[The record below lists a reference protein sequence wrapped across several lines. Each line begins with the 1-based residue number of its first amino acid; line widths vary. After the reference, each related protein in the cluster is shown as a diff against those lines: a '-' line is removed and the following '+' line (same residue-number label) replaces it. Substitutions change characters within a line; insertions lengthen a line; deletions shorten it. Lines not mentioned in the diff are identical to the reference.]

1 MGKVE
6 RLLIKLVV
14 IQFAFLLI
22 AQTLLT
28 HEPFRIYLSK
38 TLYYE
43 GVVNGEQM
51 PSKRQ

>member
-1 MGKVE
+1 MRNVE

-22 AQTLLT
+22 AQALLT
-28 HEPFRIYLSK
+28 QDSFRIYLSK

-43 GVVNGEQM
+43 GVVNGQQM
-51 PSKRQ
+51 PAKRQ

>member
-1 MGKVE
+1 MRSVE

-28 HEPFRIYLSK
+28 QDSVRIYLSK

-43 GVVNGEQM
+43 GVINGQQM
-51 PSKRQ
+51 PSKRE